1 MVDTPGVNGLKNHS
15 TDAFKQLNRILLAMN
30 PGFHG
35 IVLTIN
41 GSQTIDGKDLTMYN
55 DLIDMLG
62 EHVYDYLIIVFAG
75 VEPDS
80 INGLLKSSHE
90 INELCTKSKYRVLSC
105 GVSTVQQIKFK
116 DEFVLRLETIVK
128 NNIANPFYYHKL
140 YDEATTILSSDEE
153 RTNAIDG
160 KSEHFE
166 AFLNQKLI
174 VKPSSD
180 TKCVIG

>member
-15 TDAFKQLNRILLAMN
+15 TDVFKQLNRILLAMN

-41 GSQTIDGKDLTMYN
+41 GSQTIDETDLTMYN

-90 INELCTKSKYRVLSC
+90 INELCTKSKYRVFSC
-105 GVSTVQQIKFK
+105 GVSTVQQIRFK